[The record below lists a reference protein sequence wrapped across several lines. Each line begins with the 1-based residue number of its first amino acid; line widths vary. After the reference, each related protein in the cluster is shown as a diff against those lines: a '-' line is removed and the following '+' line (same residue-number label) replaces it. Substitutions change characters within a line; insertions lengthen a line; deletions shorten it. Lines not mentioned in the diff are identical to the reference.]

1 MVMQIADYV
10 KPSSPAE
17 AYALL
22 QQRPDAVV
30 LGGCA
35 MLRLGRRRI
44 GLAIDLFEA
53 GLDFVRRDGHRL
65 EVGAMVSFRRLETD
79 PLLQEY
85 AGGVLPRAV
94 RNIVGVQQRNLFSV
108 GGTIHGKYG
117 FSNLLTVLL
126 ALDATVVFHGAG
138 PVPLAEHLAGDGR
151 RRDIVEKIVLPA
163 GELQASYRM
172 VTRTRSDFALLN
184 AAVACRPGAFR
195 VAVGARPRVAALA
208 RQAMA
213 LLDGGTGPET
223 APDAGNLAA
232 SELSFG
238 SDLRAS
244 AHYRRR
250 ICRVLVRRAV
260 EDVLA

>member
-1 MVMQIADYV
+1 MQIQEYV
-10 KPSSPAE
+10 KPASIAE
-17 AYALL
+17 AYSLL
-22 QQRPDAVV
+22 QARPDAVV
-30 LGGCA
+30 FGGGA
-35 MLRLGRRRI
+35 MLRLGRRQI
-44 GLAIDLFEA
+44 GLAVDLFEA
-53 GLDFVRRDGHRL
+53 GLDFVQHAGDRL
-65 EVGAMVSFRRLETD
+65 ELGAMVCFRRLETD
-79 PLLQEY
+79 PLLQDF
-85 AGGVLPRAV
+85 AGGVLPEAV

-108 GGTIHGKYG
+108 GGTVHGKYG

-138 PVPLAEHLAGDGR
+138 PVPLAVHLAGGGR

-163 GELQASYRM
+163 GEVRASYQM

-184 AAVACRPGAFR
+184 VAVARRQGVFR
-195 VAVGARPRVAALA
+195 VAVGARPRVATLA

-213 LLDGGTGPET
+213 LLDGQAEQDAATHAGT
-223 APDAGNLAA
+223 LAA
-232 SELSFG
+232 AELSFG

-244 AHYRRR
+244 ADYRRR